1 MEIVLNDDDV
11 LFYVRV
17 APKAKKPAVGGK
29 HDGAL
34 KVAVSEPPDQGKAN
48 AAVVRAVAKHLGL
61 RRADVE
67 IVSGLTSRRKRLRV
81 KAVDGSALAAQLQ
94 QLAGNA

>member
-1 MEIVLNDDDV
+1 MEIVLTEDDV

-17 APKAKKPAVGGK
+17 APKAKKPTVGGK

-34 KVAVSEPPDQGKAN
+34 KVAVSEPPDQGRAN
-48 AAVVRAVAKHLGL
+48 AAVVRAVAKRLGL

-81 KAVDGSALAAQLQ
+81 KNVDAAALAAQLQ
-94 QLAGNA
+94 QLAGST

>member
-1 MEIVLNDDDV
+1 MDIVLNQDDI

-48 AAVVRAVAKHLGL
+48 AAVVRAVAKRLGL

-67 IVSGLTSRRKRLRV
+67 IVSGLTSRRKRVRLRNV
-81 KAVDGSALAAQLQ
+81 NAAEVQTQLQ
-94 QLAGNA
+94 QLADDA